1 MGMKHIGSKLKLWDR
16 LSPKQQ
22 SGVGFGGAI
31 ENMNADFF
39 QIIFRTFEKVLLVML
54 DRKGHM

>member
-31 ENMNADFF
+31 ENMNADLF
-39 QIIFRTFEKVLLVML
+39 QIIFQDF
-54 DRKGHM
+54 